1 VEPLELSVVTARAI
15 GMGGRFEKHANMS
28 RSYVAMFR
36 PAKAMALTAYDL
48 LAEPALIESAQREFA
63 VRQEI

>member
-1 VEPLELSVVTARAI
+1 
-15 GMGGRFEKHANMS
+15 MS

-36 PAKAMALTAYDL
+36 LAKAMALTAYDL